1 MINDEAKKCYYFAV
15 KSLLEFFCS
24 QCLKSKKDAIINN
37 DNTFQN
43 ALNDALDYQNI
54 ETNQQ
59 RISKI
64 KLYDSKY
71 NWEGIEFPPGSKDWK
86 KVEQNNKT
94 IALNILFVPY
104 DTETIRVAY
113 RSKYNHKH
121 RKQVILLMISDSNK
135 WYYFVGSNL
144 SALLAKEIIKSSRRF
159 ILFKLF

>member
-1 MINDEAKKCYYFAV
+1 MTRLKKLLFCCKKLV
-15 KSLLEFFCS
+15 RIDSLGW
-24 QCLKSKKDAIINN
+24 LKSKKEAIFSG

-94 IALNILFVPY
+94 IALNILFVSY

-121 RKQVILLMISDSNK
+121 KKQVILLMISDSNK